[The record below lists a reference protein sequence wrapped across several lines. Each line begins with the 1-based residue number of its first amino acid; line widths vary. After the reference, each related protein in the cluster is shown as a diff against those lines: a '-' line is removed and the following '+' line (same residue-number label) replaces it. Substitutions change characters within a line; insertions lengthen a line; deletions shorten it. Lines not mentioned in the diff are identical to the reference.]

1 MTKFVIFPNRRNNL
15 FHLMHAT
22 VYGENCRR
30 LDSRYATSLEQPR
43 KAVADWQT
51 EFNVAARGLSPL
63 VGRFQRLANSPRGRR
78 SRSCAC
84 FVGNLT
90 FHARPTK
97 ARERMNQ

>member
-1 MTKFVIFPNRRNNL
+1 MTKTVIFPNRRNNL
-15 FHLMHAT
+15 FHLMQAT

-43 KAVADWQT
+43 KAVVDWQT

-63 VGRFQRLANSPRGRR
+63 VVRFQRLANSPRGRR